1 MAYYRENRFLLPSII
16 LAVAFVLAVLIFAMN
31 WRSIRRDNQTVT
43 VTGSAKKE
51 LTSDLGILRGTLTSF
66 SPSIQDAYR
75 EIQSQKPAL
84 LEYLAKNGFPADKV
98 EFQTLNNYPQYSSSY
113 RNDREMMATTQPMI
127 VGYNANQSFHVESND
142 VKKIQQLSLDITS
155 LIEKGVNLNIMPP
168 EYYYTKLADLKIA
181 IQSEAA
187 RDAMIR
193 GEQIAKA
200 TDRKL
205 GPLKSAKMG
214 VLQITPKNSNMISDY
229 GVNDVSSIEKELTA
243 VVNATFE
250 IE

>member
-1 MAYYRENRFLLPSII
+1 MAYYKENRFIIPS
-16 LAVAFVLAVLIFAMN
+16 LIFALAMVVAVSILAMN
-31 WRSIRRDNQTVT
+31 WRAIRRDNQTVT

-51 LTSDLGILRGTLTSF
+51 LVSDLGVLKGTLTSF
-66 SPSIQDAYR
+66 SPTIQGAYR
-75 EIQSQKPAL
+75 DIQSQKPAL
-84 LEYLAKNGFPADKV
+84 MAYLAKNGFPADKV
-98 EFQTLNNYPQYSSSY
+98 EFQTLNNYPQYDSY
-113 RNDREMMATTQPMI
+113 RDREMATTHI
-127 VGYNANQSFHVESND
+127 VGYNANQMFQVQSND
-142 VKKIQQLSLDITS
+142 VEKIRRLSLDITS
-155 LIEKGVNLNIMPP
+155 LIENGVNVNVMPP

-181 IQSEAA
+181 IQAEAA
-187 RDAMIR
+187 KDAMTR
-193 GEQIAKA
+193 GEQIALA